1 MSQRKLKDATVESL
15 VRKTKNNKDE
25 KTSHNESK
33 YNSAMLPVDLAA
45 GSQSLI
51 MVLSFLW

>member
-1 MSQRKLKDATVESL
+1 MSQRKLKDATVESF